1 MRGWVMGWMLLGSLV
16 LAQDTQAFALRL
28 EQAWR
33 LVKERYYDTG
43 FNGVNWEAVGDA
55 YRLKLREVRDWE
67 GLYRLLDEM
76 YGELRDEHSRVLSPE
91 QARRL
96 LGGGACLSLPFKD
109 QDLLPTAPQPSVSPS
124 PSVPASAPAKPVNPA
139 SPPSP
144 PPHPSRSP
152 YEKPQVRFTDGVVIV
167 RISNLVDVAGL
178 SALQDAIRRYE
189 ARARGYV
196 LDLRGNPGGLVL
208 RMAEVAGVFM
218 RGVPWRIVSRGLGAI
233 PFPTSPFLGRPQTQK
248 PLVVLIDG
256 NVHSAAE
263 GLAGALKNAGR
274 AYLIGTRSAGNTE
287 ALTPYCFP
295 DGGVALVANGVLAPF
310 SGPTWEGRG
319 VEPDLVEADP
329 KEQLEAALRY
339 ILRQR

>member
-1 MRGWVMGWMLLGSLV
+1 MRWWIAGLVLWGSLA

-28 EQAWR
+28 EQAWK
-33 LVKERYYDTG
+33 LVRERYYDTG
-43 FNGVNWEAVGDA
+43 FNGVNWETVGDT
-55 YRLKLREVRDWE
+55 YRLKLGEVRDWD
-67 GLYRLLDEM
+67 GLYRLLDDM
-76 YGELRDEHSRVLSPE
+76 YGELRDDHSRVLSPA
-91 QARRL
+91 QARRYL
-96 LGGGACLSLPFKD
+96 SGGQCLALPFKD
-109 QDLLPTAPQPSVSPS
+109 QDLLPTTQPNPSSPGFE
-124 PSVPASAPAKPVNPA
+124 PAKPVNPA
-139 SPPSP
+139 PPPSQP
-144 PPHPSRSP
+144 TQPSRSP
-152 YEKPQVRFTDGVVIV
+152 YETPQVRFTDGVVIV
-167 RISNLVDVAGL
+167 RMSNLVDVAGL
-178 SALQDAIRRYE
+178 GALQDAIRRYE

-233 PFPTSPFLGRPQTQK
+233 PFPTTPFLGRPQTQK
-248 PLVVLIDG
+248 SLVVLIDG
-256 NVHSAAE
+256 DVHSAAE
-263 GLAGALKNAGR
+263 GLAGALKNAKR
-274 AYLIGTRSAGNTE
+274 AYIIGTRSAGNTE

-319 VEPDLVEADP
+319 VEPDLVEEDP

>member
-43 FNGVNWEAVGDA
+43 FNGVNWETVGDT

-76 YGELRDEHSRVLSPE
+76 YAELRDDHSRVLSPE

-96 LGGGACLSLPFKD
+96 LGGEPCLSLPFKD
-109 QDLLPTAPQPSVSPS
+109 QDLLPPSAQPVPPSSPPQAKPQPTNPTPS
-124 PSVPASAPAKPVNPA
+124 S
-139 SPPSP
+139 SPP
-144 PPHPSRSP
+144 
-152 YEKPQVRFTDGVVIV
+152 YEAPQVRFTDGVVVV
-167 RISNLVDVAGL
+167 RIANLVDKEGL
-178 SALQDAIRRYE
+178 QALQEAIRRYE
-189 ARARGYV
+189 AGARGYV

-233 PFPTSPFLGRPQTQK
+233 PFPTTPFLGRPQTQK

>member
-1 MRGWVMGWMLLGSLV
+1 MRWWVVGLWMAASPV
-16 LAQDTQAFALRL
+16 LAQSNPDFALRL

-33 LVKERYYDTG
+33 LVKERYYDTAYG
-43 FNGVNWEAVGDA
+43 GVNWEAVGQS
-55 YRLKLREVRDWE
+55 YRLRLGQVRDWE
-67 GLYRLLDEM
+67 ALYRLLDDM
-76 YGELRDEHSRVLSPE
+76 YGELRDDHSRVLSPAE
-91 QARRL
+91 ARRYL
-96 LGGGACLSLPFKD
+96 SGGQCLALPFKD
-109 QDLLPTAPQPSVSPS
+109 QDILPAATQPAPSSP
-124 PSVPASAPAKPVNPA
+124 APTPPA
-139 SPPSP
+139 SPAP
-144 PPHPSRSP
+144 PPAQPARSA
-152 YEKPQVRFTDGVVIV
+152 YEAPQVRFTDGVVIF
-167 RISNLVDVAGL
+167 RLSNLVDVAGL
-178 SALQDAIRRYE
+178 NALQDAIRRYD

-208 RMAEVAGVFM
+208 RMAEVAGIFM
-218 RGVPWRIVSRGLGAI
+218 RGVPWRIVSRGVGAI
-233 PFPTSPFLGRPQTQK
+233 PLPTTPFFGRPQTQK

-256 NVHSAAE
+256 QVHSAAE

-319 VEPDLVEADP
+319 VEPDLVEEDP

-339 ILRQR
+339 LLRLR

>member
-1 MRGWVMGWMLLGSLV
+1 MRGWVVGLVLCGSLA
-16 LAQDTQAFALRL
+16 LAQAPQTFALRL

-43 FNGVNWEAVGDA
+43 FNGVNWEAVGQS
-55 YRLKLREVRDWE
+55 YRLKLGEVRDWD
-67 GLYRLLDEM
+67 GLYRLLDDM
-76 YGELRDEHSRVLSPE
+76 YGELRDDHSRVLSPA
-91 QARRL
+91 QARRYL
-96 LGGGACLSLPFKD
+96 SGGQCLALPFKD
-109 QDLLPTAPQPSVSPS
+109 QDLLPTTPPNPSTPS
-124 PSVPASAPAKPVNPA
+124 SEPAKPVNPA
-139 SPPSP
+139 PPPSQP
-144 PPHPSRSP
+144 TQPSRPP
-152 YEKPQVRFTDGVVIV
+152 YETPQVRFTDGVVIV

-178 SALQDAIRRYE
+178 GALQDAIRRYE

-233 PFPTSPFLGRPQTQK
+233 PLPTTPFVGRPQTLK

-256 NVHSAAE
+256 DVNSAAE

-319 VEPDLVEADP
+319 VEPDLVEEDP

>member
-1 MRGWVMGWMLLGSLV
+1 MRGWVWGWVLLGGLA

-33 LVKERYYDTG
+33 LVKERYYDTS
-43 FNGVNWEAVGDA
+43 FNGVNWEAVGQA
-55 YRLKLREVRDWE
+55 YRQRLGEVRDWA

-76 YGELRDEHSRVLSPE
+76 YGELRDEHSRVLSPS
-91 QARRL
+91 QARDL
-96 LGGGACLSLPFKD
+96 LGGGPCLALPFKD
-109 QDLLPTAPQPSVSPS
+109 QDLFPGAAPPLSTLSPS
-124 PSVPASAPAKPVNPA
+124 PLA
-139 SPPSP
+139 SPPVLP
-144 PPHPSRSP
+144 PRSL
-152 YEKPQVRFTDGVVIV
+152 YEAPQVRFTNGVVIV
-167 RISNLVDVAGL
+167 RISNLVDAAGPR
-178 SALQDAIRRYE
+178 ALQEAIQRYE

-218 RGVPWRIVSRGLGAI
+218 RGVPWRLVSRGLGAI
-233 PFPTSPFLGRPQTQK
+233 PLPTLPIFGRPQTQK

-256 NVHSAAE
+256 SVHSAAE

-274 AYLIGTRSAGNTE
+274 AYLIGARSAGNTE

-319 VEPDLVEADP
+319 VEPDWVEEDP

-339 ILRQR
+339 ILRQRWTPDRR

>member
-1 MRGWVMGWMLLGSLV
+1 MGLVLWGSLA
-16 LAQDTQAFALRL
+16 LAQDTQAFAVRL

-33 LVKERYYDTG
+33 LVKERYYDTSFKG
-43 FNGVNWEAVGDA
+43 ANWEAVGHA
-55 YRLKLREVRDWE
+55 YRQRLGEIRDWD

-76 YGELRDEHSRVLSPE
+76 YRELRDDHSRVLSPE
-91 QARRL
+91 EARRL
-96 LGGGACLSLPFKD
+96 LGGAQCLPLPFKD
-109 QDLLPTAPQPSVSPS
+109 QDLLPNTAPSNPSTPS
-124 PSVPASAPAKPVNPA
+124 PRPAQPVNPA
-139 SPPSP
+139 PPPSQ
-144 PPHPSRSP
+144 PSQTP
-152 YEKPQVRFTDGVVIV
+152 YETPQVRFTDGVVIV
-167 RISNLVDVAGL
+167 RLSNLVDTAGL
-178 SALQDAIRRYE
+178 STLQDAIRRYE

-218 RGVPWRIVSRGLGAI
+218 RGVPWRIVSRGLGGL
-233 PFPTSPFLGRPQTQK
+233 PLPTTPFLGRPQTQK
-248 PLVVLIDG
+248 PLVVLIDE

-295 DGGVALVANGVLAPF
+295 DGGVALVANGVLAPL

-319 VEPDLVEADP
+319 VEPDLVEENP
-329 KEQLEAALRY
+329 NEQLEAALRY
-339 ILRQR
+339 ILRR

>member
-1 MRGWVMGWMLLGSLV
+1 MLLGSLV
-16 LAQDTQAFALRL
+16 LAQDTQAFTLRF

-43 FNGVNWEAVGDA
+43 FNGVDWEAVGDT
-55 YRLKLREVRDWE
+55 YRLKLREVRDWD
-67 GLYRLLDEM
+67 GLYRLLDKM
-76 YGELRDEHSRVLSPE
+76 YGELRDDHSRVLSPE

-109 QDLLPTAPQPSVSPS
+109 QDLLPTTPPNPSTPS
-124 PSVPASAPAKPVNPA
+124 SEPARPVNPA
-139 SPPSP
+139 PPPSP
-144 PPHPSRSP
+144 PPQPPQSP
-152 YEKPQVRFTDGVVIV
+152 YQTPQVRFTDGGVIV
-167 RISNLVDVAGL
+167 RIGDLIDVAGL
-178 SALQDAIRRYE
+178 LALQDAIRRYE

-208 RMAEVAGVFM
+208 RMAEIAGVFM

-233 PFPTSPFLGRPQTQK
+233 PFPTTPFWGRPQTQK

-256 NVHSAAE
+256 DVHSAAE

>member
-1 MRGWVMGWMLLGSLV
+1 MHWWVVGLWVVANLA
-16 LAQDTQAFALRL
+16 LAQSNPDFTLRL

-43 FNGVNWEAVGDA
+43 FGGVNWEAVGDT
-55 YRLKLREVRDWE
+55 YRLRLGAVRDWE
-67 GLYRLLDEM
+67 GLYRLLDDM
-76 YGELRDEHSRVLSPE
+76 YGELRDDHSRVLSPSE
-91 QARRL
+91 ARRYL
-96 LGGGACLSLPFKD
+96 SGGQCLALPFKD
-109 QDLLPTAPQPSVSPS
+109 QDLLPTATQPSPAPNPS
-124 PSVPASAPAKPVNPA
+124 PPSSAPDKPVNPA
-139 SPPSP
+139 PPPSQ
-144 PPHPSRSP
+144 PSRSP
-152 YEKPQVRFTDGVVIV
+152 YEAPQVRFTDGVVVV
-167 RISNLVDVAGL
+167 RMSNLVDVAGL
-178 SALQDAIRRYE
+178 SALQDAIRRYD

-218 RGVPWRIVSRGLGAI
+218 RGVPWRIVSRGIGAI
-233 PFPTSPFLGRPQTQK
+233 PFPTTPFLGRPQTQK

-256 NVHSAAE
+256 NVNSAAE

-319 VEPDLVEADP
+319 VEPDLVEENP

>member
-1 MRGWVMGWMLLGSLV
+1 MRWWVVGLV
-16 LAQDTQAFALRL
+16 FILNLAFAQNPQTFALRL
-28 EQAWR
+28 EQAWK

-43 FNGVNWEAVGDA
+43 FNGVNWEMVGDT
-55 YRLKLREVRDWE
+55 YRLKLGEVSGWD
-67 GLYRLLDEM
+67 GLYRLLDDM
-76 YGELRDEHSRVLSPE
+76 YAELRDDHSRVLSPA
-91 QARRL
+91 QARRYL
-96 LGGGACLSLPFKD
+96 SGGQCLALPFKD
-109 QDLLPTAPQPSVSPS
+109 QDLLPVATQPTPSTPIAEPAKPVTPAPQPSQ
-124 PSVPASAPAKPVNPA
+124 
-139 SPPSP
+139 PPQP
-144 PPHPSRSP
+144 TRSP
-152 YEKPQVRFTDGVVIV
+152 YEAPQVRFTDGVVIV
-167 RISNLVDVAGL
+167 RMSNLVDAAGL
-178 SALQDAIRRYE
+178 SALQDAIRRYD

-233 PFPTSPFLGRPQTQK
+233 PFPTTPFFGRPQTQK

-256 NVHSAAE
+256 DVNSAAE
-263 GLAGALKNAGR
+263 GLAGALKNAKR
-274 AYLIGTRSAGNTE
+274 AYIVGTRSAGNTE

-319 VEPDLVEADP
+319 VEPDLVEEDP

>member
-1 MRGWVMGWMLLGSLV
+1 MRWWLVGLLVWGNLA
-16 LAQDTQAFALRL
+16 LAQVNQAFALRL

-43 FNGVNWEAVGDA
+43 FGGVNWEAVGDT
-55 YRLKLREVRDWE
+55 YRLKLGEVRDWE
-67 GLYRLLDEM
+67 GLYRLLDDM
-76 YGELRDEHSRVLSPE
+76 YGELRDDHSRVLSPTE
-91 QARRL
+91 ARRYL
-96 LGGGACLSLPFKD
+96 SGGQCLALPFKD
-109 QDLLPTAPQPSVSPS
+109 QDVLPTTQSPPAPNQSPPS
-124 PSVPASAPAKPVNPA
+124 ANPAKPAPT
-139 SPPSP
+139 PTQT
-144 PPHPSRSP
+144 SRSP
-152 YEKPQVRFTDGVVIV
+152 YEAPQVRFTDGVVVV

-178 SALQDAIRRYE
+178 SALQEAIRRYD

-218 RGVPWRIVSRGLGAI
+218 RGVPWRIVSRGIGAI
-233 PFPTSPFLGRPQTQK
+233 PFPTTPFFGRPQTQK

-319 VEPDLVEADP
+319 VEPDLVEESP
-329 KEQLEAALRY
+329 QEQLEAALRY

>member
-1 MRGWVMGWMLLGSLV
+1 MRGWVVGLLVLGNLA
-16 LAQDTQAFALRL
+16 LAQDTQAFAVRL
-28 EQAWR
+28 EQAWK
-33 LVKERYYDTG
+33 LVKERYYDTCFG
-43 FNGVNWEAVGDA
+43 GVNWDAVGDT
-55 YRLKLREVRDWE
+55 YRLKLGEVRNWE
-67 GLYRLLDEM
+67 ELYRLLDDM
-76 YGELRDEHSRVLSPE
+76 YGELRDDHSRVLSPNE
-91 QARRL
+91 ARRYL
-96 LGGGACLSLPFKD
+96 SGGQCLALPFKD
-109 QDLLPTAPQPSVSPS
+109 PDILPTATPPSPS
-124 PSVPASAPAKPVNPA
+124 PNPSSAPIKPTNPA
-139 SPPSP
+139 PPPSQ
-144 PPHPSRSP
+144 PSRSP
-152 YEKPQVRFTDGVVIV
+152 YEAPQVRFTDGVVIF
-167 RISNLVDVAGL
+167 RLSNLVDVAGL
-178 SALQDAIRRYE
+178 RALQEAIRRYD

-218 RGVPWRIVSRGLGAI
+218 RGVPWRIVSRGIGAI
-233 PFPTSPFLGRPQTQK
+233 PFPTTPFLGRPQTQK
-248 PLVVLIDG
+248 PMVVLIDG

-319 VEPDLVEADP
+319 VEPDLVEENP
-329 KEQLEAALRY
+329 QEQLEAALRH

>member
-1 MRGWVMGWMLLGSLV
+1 MRRWVIGLFVLSNLA
-16 LAQDTQAFALRL
+16 LAQVNPAFSLRF

-33 LVKERYYDTG
+33 LVKERHYDTG
-43 FNGVNWEAVGDA
+43 FGGVNWEAVGDT
-55 YRLKLREVRDWE
+55 YRLRLGAVQDWE

-76 YGELRDEHSRVLSPE
+76 YGELKDDHSRVLSPSE
-91 QARRL
+91 ARRYL
-96 LGGGACLSLPFKD
+96 SGGQCLALPFKD
-109 QDLLPTAPQPSVSPS
+109 QDLLPSATQPSPAPNPLSPS
-124 PSVPASAPAKPVNPA
+124 PTKPANPAPAPTEASRPA
-139 SPPSP
+139 
-144 PPHPSRSP
+144 
-152 YEKPQVRFTDGVVIV
+152 YEAPQVRFTDGVVIF
-167 RISNLVDVAGL
+167 RLSNLVDAAGL
-178 SALQDAIRRYE
+178 SALQEAIRRYD
-189 ARARGYV
+189 AKAKGYV

-218 RGVPWRIVSRGLGAI
+218 RGVPWRIVSRGIGAI
-233 PFPTSPFLGRPQTQK
+233 PFPTTPFLGRPQTQK

-319 VEPDLVEADP
+319 VEPDLVEENP
-329 KEQLEAALRY
+329 REQLEAALRY
-339 ILRQR
+339 ILSQR

>member
-1 MRGWVMGWMLLGSLV
+1 MRWWVVGFLV
-16 LAQDTQAFALRL
+16 LSNLALAQANPVFALRL

-43 FNGVNWEAVGDA
+43 FGGVNWEAVGNT
-55 YRLKLREVRDWE
+55 YRLRLGEVRDWE

-76 YGELRDEHSRVLSPE
+76 YSELRDDHSRVLSPSE
-91 QARRL
+91 ARRYL
-96 LGGGACLSLPFKD
+96 RGGQCMPLPFKD
-109 QDLLPTAPQPSVSPS
+109 QDLQP
-124 PSVPASAPAKPVNPA
+124 PA
-139 SPPSP
+139 PPSSSSLSPDP
-144 PPHPSRSP
+144 PKANLAKSGNMSLSATQTSRP
-152 YEKPQVRFTDGVVIV
+152 TFEAPQVRFTDGVVIF
-167 RISNLVDVAGL
+167 RLSNLVDVAGL
-178 SALQDAIRRYE
+178 NALQEAIRRYD

-218 RGVPWRIVSRGLGAI
+218 RGVPWRIVSRGIGAI
-233 PFPTSPFLGRPQTQK
+233 PFPTTPFWGRPQTQK

-256 NVHSAAE
+256 SVHSAAE

-295 DGGVALVANGVLAPF
+295 DGGVALVANGVLAPL

-319 VEPDLVEADP
+319 VEPDLVEENP
-329 KEQLEAALRY
+329 QEQLEAALRY

>member
-1 MRGWVMGWMLLGSLV
+1 MLLGSLV
-16 LAQDTQAFALRL
+16 LAQDTQAFTLRF

-43 FNGVNWEAVGDA
+43 FNGVDWEAVGET
-55 YRLKLREVRDWE
+55 YRLKLREVRDWD
-67 GLYRLLDEM
+67 GLYRLLDKM
-76 YGELRDEHSRVLSPE
+76 YGELRDDHSRVLSPE

-96 LGGGACLSLPFKD
+96 LGGGACLFLPFKD
-109 QDLLPTAPQPSVSPS
+109 QDLLPTTPPNPSTPS
-124 PSVPASAPAKPVNPA
+124 SEPARPVNPA
-139 SPPSP
+139 PPPSP
-144 PPHPSRSP
+144 PPQPPQSP
-152 YEKPQVRFTDGVVIV
+152 YQTPQVRFTDGVVIV
-167 RISNLVDVAGL
+167 RIGDLIDVAGL
-178 SALQDAIRRYE
+178 LALQDAIRRYE

-218 RGVPWRIVSRGLGAI
+218 RGVPWRVVSRGLGAI
-233 PFPTSPFLGRPQTQK
+233 PFPTTPFWGRPQTQK

-256 NVHSAAE
+256 DVHSAAE